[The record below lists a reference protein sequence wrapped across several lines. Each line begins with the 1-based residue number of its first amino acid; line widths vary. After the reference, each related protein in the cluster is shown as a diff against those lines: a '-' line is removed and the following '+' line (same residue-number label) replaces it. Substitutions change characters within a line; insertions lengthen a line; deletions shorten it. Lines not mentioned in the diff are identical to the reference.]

1 MVVAFP
7 KSSELRVAQRGVD
20 FMEQPRARYS
30 VAERLIR
37 KLRDV
42 SNCEIRTGPDGS
54 IEAVHVTALPGRSP
68 KQIARDIESIL
79 AAEENIRVDHR
90 KISIAQY
97 GDNAAAISAA
107 GLERVSVASVS
118 LHQSGPVFEAEVT
131 IAAGSL
137 TASGQASGSS
147 SRGDSR
153 RVVAQAA
160 LEAVSRLSAEDPG
173 FSLGEIAETSFG
185 SRKILLV
192 SVNRSDGREDR
203 IYLGCCESGYD
214 SSRSVIYAVLDAVN
228 RVLGTL
234 PPREPVEYE
243 IGPAPMT

>member
-1 MVVAFP
+1 VA
-7 KSSELRVAQRGVD
+7 KGDVD
-20 FMEQPRARYS
+20 FMEQPRSRYV

-42 SNCEIRTGPDGS
+42 SSCEIRTGTDGS
-54 IEAVHVTALPGRSP
+54 IEAIHVTALPGRLP

-97 GDNAAAISAA
+97 GDEASVATAS
-107 GLERVSVASVS
+107 GLERVSVAGVS
-118 LHQSGPVFEAEVT
+118 LHQSGTAFEAEVT
-131 IAAGSL
+131 VAAGGL
-137 TASGQASGSS
+137 NATGQAAGSS
-147 SRGDSR
+147 SRGDTR
-153 RVVAQAA
+153 RVVAQAT
-160 LEAVSRLSAEDPG
+160 LDAVGKLSAEDPG
-173 FSLGEIAETSFG
+173 FTLGEIAETSFG
-185 SRKILLV
+185 SRRILLV
-192 SVNRSDGREDR
+192 SVNQTAGREER
-203 IYLGCCESGYD
+203 VYLGCCEVGYD

-243 IGPAPMT
+243 IGPAPLA